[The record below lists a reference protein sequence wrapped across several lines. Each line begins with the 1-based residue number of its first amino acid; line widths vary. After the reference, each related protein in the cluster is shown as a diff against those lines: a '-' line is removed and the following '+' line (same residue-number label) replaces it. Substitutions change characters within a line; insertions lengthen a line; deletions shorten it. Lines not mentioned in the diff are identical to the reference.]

1 MSNLDLNTQRD
12 ALIAKHIASP
22 AGRVL
27 LAGAMVQPLRTQRD
41 YTSVARK
48 ALQVEQLPDGA
59 LPMYDKDVDVAAYV
73 IGEQGDNI
81 VTIVNGKR
89 VLFPLF
95 EIASNPEI
103 AMTEIRQRRFDVVQ
117 RVVDKAKAEIQYVED
132 RYAFALMD
140 QMAAGATNPNP
151 IINVVGNL
159 TAPALSDAFAS
170 VQQHDMQVNMVFMN
184 ALDYNDLRKWD
195 RDTLSPMQQDVLF
208 KAGILA
214 TAWGAKIM
222 TSRAVPQGTVYVCG
236 EAEFFGRMPVRQEL
250 TVISADEPRQR
261 TIGFSCWEQ
270 IGIGLFNPKALQV
283 IKITRV

>member
-1 MSNLDLNTQRD
+1 MSNLDNAARD
-12 ALIAKHIASP
+12 AMIAQHIGTP
-22 AGRVL
+22 AGRVK

-59 LPMYDKDVDVAAYV
+59 LPMYDKDPDVAAYV

-81 VTIVNGKR
+81 VSIVNGER
-89 VLFPLF
+89 VLYPLF

-103 AMTEIRQRRFDVVQ
+103 AMSEIRQRRFDVVQ

-132 RYAFALMD
+132 RYTFALMD
-140 QMAAGATNPNP
+140 QMAAGSTNPNAP
-151 IINVVGNL
+151 INVVGNL
-159 TAPALSDAFAS
+159 TAPALSDAFANI
-170 VQQHDMQVNMVFMN
+170 QRHDIQVSMIFMN
-184 ALDYNDLRKWD
+184 ALDYGDLRKWD

-214 TAWGAKIM
+214 TVWGAKVM

-236 EAEFFGRMPVRQEL
+236 EPEFFGRMPVRQEL
-250 TVISADEPRQR
+250 TVLSADEPRQR

-270 IGIGLFNPKALQV
+270 VGIGLFNPKALQV
-283 IKITRV
+283 LKISRV